1 MTAPK
6 ILVFSGS
13 WREGSLN
20 AKLATLAA
28 KRLRATGAE
37 VKQISLGDYPLP
49 FVDAT
54 GFSNIPQVAR
64 DLHEV
69 IDAHDGLYIASPE
82 YNAGYAPA
90 LKNALDWASIA
101 KGGPSASGLAGK
113 VVALGGA
120 SPGERGA
127 YRGMTQL
134 RTALELGYGALL
146 VPEMVAVPTAN
157 KAFDEAGE
165 LIDKRSSGFLD
176 AQVARLVKLAGLGV

>member
-1 MTAPK
+1 MSAPK

-20 AKLATLAA
+20 TKLATLATG
-28 KRLRATGAE
+28 KLRAAGAE

-49 FVDAT
+49 LVDAT
-54 GFSNIPQVAR
+54 GFGHAPQAAQ
-64 DLHEV
+64 EFNAQ
-69 IDAHDGLYIASPE
+69 IQAHDGLYIASPE
-82 YNAGYAPA
+82 YNAGYTPA

-120 SPGERGA
+120 SPSERGA

-134 RTALELGYGALL
+134 RTSLELGFGALL
-146 VPEMVAVPTAN
+146 VPEMVAVGAAD

-165 LIDKRSSGFLD
+165 LTDKRSNGFLD
-176 AQVARLVKLAGLGV
+176 AQVARLVKLAGKGV

>member
-1 MTAPK
+1 MAAPK
-6 ILVFSGS
+6 ILVFAGS

-20 AKLATLAA
+20 TKLATLAA
-28 KRLRATGAE
+28 KKLRAAGAE

-49 FVDAT
+49 LVDAR
-54 GFSNIPQVAR
+54 GFDSIPQVAR
-64 DLHEV
+64 DLHET

-82 YNAGYAPA
+82 YNAGYTPA

-134 RTALELGYGALL
+134 RTSLELGFGALL
-146 VPEMVAVPTAN
+146 VPEMVAVATAN
-157 KAFDEAGE
+157 KAFDEAGN
-165 LIDKRSSGFLD
+165 LLDARSDKFLD
-176 AQVARLVKLAGLGV
+176 AQVARLIKLAALDI